1 MGGNIEL
8 DVISSP
14 QLQQKNLCC
23 NKFFCWFHL
32 CTFGFW
38 HKKNK
43 DDFDSDVVSDDK
55 PKMGKDTFYE
65 FKEILIINNKNFDKK
80 ISGTGGSIFKGPL
93 GVPENPEFTVG
104 LDKQL
109 IKLKME
115 LLRDGKS
122 TLLLTGLGG
131 MGKTTLATKLCWD
144 QQVKGKS

>member
-1 MGGNIEL
+1 MFC
-8 DVISSP
+8 SFF
-14 QLQQKNLCC
+14 KLCIYGI
-23 NKFFCWFHL
+23 L
-32 CTFGFW
+32 

-43 DDFDSDVVSDDK
+43 GDFDSDSHDK

-65 FKEILIINNKNFDKK
+65 FKEILFINNKNIDKK
-80 ISGTGGSIFKGPL
+80 ISGSIFKGPF

-104 LDKQL
+104 LDLQM

-115 LLRDGKS
+115 LLKDGSS

-131 MGKTTLATKLCWD
+131 MGKTTLATKLCLD